1 DRLRL
6 TSGVYRFA
14 VLPKPGDYSVPFY
27 KDGRTATVSIRV
39 MPGGFTTLSTNGK
52 PDASMDGFWKDTTRA
67 TTPHA
72 LERDIAT
79 QVLLPLIT
87 LAHRPDA
94 KEVAVIGQ
102 GSGMTSHILLGSPY
116 IRRLST
122 VEIEPEMIAA
132 SAAFLP
138 VNHRVFDDRRAAFVL
153 DDAKSYFA
161 ASGRQFDLILSE
173 PSNPWVSGV
182 SGLFT
187 TEFYR
192 RVRNSLA
199 PHGVFGQ
206 WLHLYE
212 LDDALATTV

>member
-1 DRLRL
+1 LSRTPIPERGAARTIAPWRPASRLAALAGATAAFIAFTGAFVQFDRVRL

-52 PDASMDGFWKDTTRA
+52 PDASMDGFWKDTTRT

-102 GSGMTSHILLGSPY
+102 GSGMTSHILLG
-116 IRRLST
+116 
-122 VEIEPEMIAA
+122 
-132 SAAFLP
+132 
-138 VNHRVFDDRRAAFVL
+138 
-153 DDAKSYFA
+153 
-161 ASGRQFDLILSE
+161 
-173 PSNPWVSGV
+173 
-182 SGLFT
+182 
-187 TEFYR
+187 
-192 RVRNSLA
+192 
-199 PHGVFGQ
+199 
-206 WLHLYE
+206 
-212 LDDALATTV
+212 